1 MAIKKMSKIV
11 DLGRAWWVKLGAELV
26 DAIFIHTT
34 QKRLDHKGQKFKAL
48 SDNPW
53 LDKDGD
59 VIFEGYATRKR
70 KGEFPSQSSTG
81 GANLVLSGLMM
92 TDLQPRRV
100 TDNSVEVGWGNTES
114 KKVIWNSDNG
124 RTVTSKIN
132 PIAPQV
138 EKVVQKLIDK
148 QTKKN
153 IKKNDTVTIIKLGK

>member
-1 MAIKKMSKIV
+1 MLLRS
-11 DLGRAWWVKLGAELV
+11 
-26 DAIFIHTT
+26 F
-34 QKRLDHKGQKFKAL
+34 LD
-48 SDNPW
+48 S
-53 LDKDGD
+53 
-59 VIFEGYATRKR
+59 
-70 KGEFPSQSSTG
+70 
-81 GANLVLSGLMM
+81 
-92 TDLQPRRV
+92 
-100 TDNSVEVGWGNTES
+100 DNSVEVGWGNTES